1 MKRNEELIKQ
11 CPKPTGELGCH
22 VASEMNSH
30 HEELW
35 RWGLSFI
42 DIKDNMSIL
51 DIGCGGGK
59 AINIMASLSKA
70 KKITGIDYSED
81 MVQFASNV
89 NRNLINQGLVEITHG
104 DVSSLSF
111 SSDTFDLITAFETY
125 YFWPSLIDNF
135 KEVRRVLKPGGIFL
149 LVNEAYKDEKFEE
162 RNSSLAK
169 IINMRY
175 NTPEELTGFL
185 IESGF
190 DSVDNYTIPEKN
202 WITSVSTK

>member
-1 MKRNEELIKQ
+1 MEWNEEAIKQ
-11 CPKPTGELGCH
+11 CPKPTGELGRQ
-22 VASEMNSH
+22 VAIRMNSH

-42 DIKDNMSIL
+42 DIKDRINIF

-59 AINIMASLSKA
+59 AINIMSSLFKA
-70 KKITGIDYSED
+70 NKIFGIDYSED
-81 MVQFASNV
+81 MVQLASDV
-89 NRNLINQGLVEITHG
+89 NRDLINQGLVEINHG

-169 IINMRY
+169 LIKMKY
-175 NTPEELTGFL
+175 NTPEELTGL
-185 IESGF
+185 LMESGF
-190 DSVDNYTIPEKN
+190 DSTDNFTIPEKN
-202 WITSVSTK
+202 WITSISIK